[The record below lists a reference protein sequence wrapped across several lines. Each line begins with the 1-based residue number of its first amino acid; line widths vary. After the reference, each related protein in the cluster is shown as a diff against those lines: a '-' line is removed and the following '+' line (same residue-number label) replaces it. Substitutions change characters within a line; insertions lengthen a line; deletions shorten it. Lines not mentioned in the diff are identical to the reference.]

1 MILDI
6 FVYFLLIDEMFYA
19 SILEYIR
26 QIFKNAAIVVNIVTT
41 LIIKHYI
48 DEQIEISHVI
58 VLIIGS

>member
-1 MILDI
+1 MRCSTQVI
-6 FVYFLLIDEMFYA
+6 F
-19 SILEYIR
+19 EYEANFR
-26 QIFKNAAIVVNIVTT
+26 NAFMVVNIVTT